1 MVCSI
6 KGVGAGRNFAPPSPQ
21 KDPPKK
27 RPIQISEELHSLV
40 SMMAADRGQSLEQVV
55 SAAVTKQAKAALP
68 TISNPERQ
76 YDYSQSIRKAEDEIK
91 LRYHGE
97 KTRRSIQMRRIND
110 ERRKKNGA
118 PAAPASP
125 GRPIYRPTSNPYGYP
140 VEYRYGFAVPKPPP
154 SSYPTY
160 SS

>member
-1 MVCSI
+1 
-6 KGVGAGRNFAPPSPQ
+6 
-21 KDPPKK
+21 
-27 RPIQISEELHSLV
+27 
-40 SMMAADRGQSLEQVV
+40 MMAADRNQSLEQVV
-55 SAAVTKQAKAALP
+55 SAAVIKQAKSALP
-68 TISNPERQ
+68 TITNPERQ
-76 YDYSQSIRKAEDEIK
+76 FSYSQSIRRTEDEIK

-118 PAAPASP
+118 PAAPSSP
-125 GRPIYRPTSNPYGYP
+125 GRPQRPISNPYGYP

>member
-1 MVCSI
+1 MVCPI
-6 KGVGAGRNFAPPSPQ
+6 KGVGAGRNFTPPTTP
-21 KDPPKK
+21 KTPPKK
-27 RPIQISEELHSLV
+27 RPLQISEDLHSLV
-40 SMMAADRGQSLEQVV
+40 SMMATDRNQSLEQIV
-55 SAAVTKQAKAALP
+55 SMSVIKQAKAALP
-68 TISNPERQ
+68 TVANPERQ
-76 YDYSQSIRKAEDEIK
+76 FSYSRAIRKAEEEIR

-118 PAAPASP
+118 PAAPHSPAS
-125 GRPIYRPTSNPYGYP
+125 RPYRPVSNQYGYP
-140 VEYRYGFAVPKPPP
+140 VEYRYGFAIPKPPP

>member
-1 MVCSI
+1 MVCPI
-6 KGVGAGRNFAPPSPQ
+6 KGVGAGKNFAPPSPP

-27 RPIQISEELHSLV
+27 RPLQISEELHSLV
-40 SMMAADRGQSLEQVV
+40 SMMAADRNQSLEQVV
-55 SAAVTKQAKAALP
+55 SAAVIKQAKSALP

-76 YDYSQSIRKAEDEIK
+76 FSYSQSIRRTEDEIK

-110 ERRKKNGA
+110 ERRKKNAA
-118 PAAPASP
+118 PAAPSSP
-125 GRPIYRPTSNPYGYP
+125 GRPRRPISNPYGYP
-140 VEYRYGFAVPKPPP
+140 VEYHYGFAVPKPPP

>member
-1 MVCSI
+1 
-6 KGVGAGRNFAPPSPQ
+6 
-21 KDPPKK
+21 
-27 RPIQISEELHSLV
+27 
-40 SMMAADRGQSLEQVV
+40 MAA
-55 SAAVTKQAKAALP
+55 AVIKQAKTALP

-76 YDYSQSIRKAEDEIK
+76 FSYSQSIRRAEDEIK

-97 KTRRSIQMRRIND
+97 KTRRSIQMRKIND

-125 GRPIYRPTSNPYGYP
+125 GRPTYRPTSNPYGYP

-160 SS
+160 FS

>member
-1 MVCSI
+1 MVCPI
-6 KGVGAGRNFAPPSPQ
+6 KGVGAGRNFAPPTAPKS
-21 KDPPKK
+21 PPKK
-27 RPIQISEELHSLV
+27 RPLQISEDLHSLV
-40 SMMAADRGQSLEQVV
+40 SMIAADRNQSLEQIV
-55 SAAVTKQAKAALP
+55 STSVIKQAKAALP
-68 TISNPERQ
+68 TIANPERQ
-76 YDYSQSIRKAEDEIK
+76 YSYSQSIRRAEEEIK

-118 PAAPASP
+118 PAAPHSS
-125 GRPIYRPTSNPYGYP
+125 GRPPYPVSNTYGYP

-160 SS
+160 FH

>member
-1 MVCSI
+1 MVCPI
-6 KGVGAGRNFAPPSPQ
+6 NGVGAGRNFAPPSPP

-27 RPIQISEELHSLV
+27 RPLQISEGLHSLV
-40 SMMAADRGQSLEQVV
+40 SMMAADRDQSLEQVV
-55 SAAVTKQAKAALP
+55 SAAVIKQAKAALP

-76 YDYSQSIRKAEDEIK
+76 FSYSQSIRRAEDEIK

-110 ERRKKNGA
+110 ERRKNRA
-118 PAAPASP
+118 TQTPHTPP

>member
-1 MVCSI
+1 MVCPI
-6 KGVGAGRNFAPPSPQ
+6 NGVGAGRNFAPPSPP

-27 RPIQISEELHSLV
+27 RPLQISEELHSLV
-40 SMMAADRGQSLEQVV
+40 SMMATDKNQSLEQVV
-55 SAAVTKQAKAALP
+55 SAAVIKQAKSALP

-76 YDYSQSIRKAEDEIK
+76 FSYSQSIRRTEDEIK

-110 ERRKKNGA
+110 ERRRKN
-118 PAAPASP
+118 AAPSSL
-125 GRPIYRPTSNPYGYP
+125 GRPQRPISNPYAYP